1 MISFGVSTSPLSLL
15 KIITYIFHKKWKLFW
30 KGTVIKMMPVEIS
43 KGILQNAYIYQYPPT
58 RVMQVFFSLMTERF
72 KH

>member
-1 MISFGVSTSPLSLL
+1 MEIVLER
-15 KIITYIFHKKWKLFW
+15 HC
-30 KGTVIKMMPVEIS
+30 KMMPVEIS